1 LTETKKGGPF
11 GGLSAQEAAE
21 RSATVR
27 KAKAEERE
35 QEATENALTF
45 RQRLGVSLSK
55 LSQKELDSVVKTLAQ
70 SNTPAAINT
79 LAKLADQSFG
89 RPQEAEPDEPLDPV
103 YAGLTRE
110 QRAVLRDA
118 LQREDDDAE

>member
-1 LTETKKGGPF
+1 MTEKKKSGPF

-21 RSATVR
+21 RSAKVR

-70 SNTPAAINT
+70 SNTPGSKRHR
-79 LAKLADQSFG
+79 L
-89 RPQEAEPDEPLDPV
+89 
-103 YAGLTRE
+103 AGLAPSRRE
-110 QRAVLRDA
+110 RAPLERRRLRGRRRDA
-118 LQREDDDAE
+118 FGCSGPARELAARILGA